1 MRMVALVIALIC
13 GIAVLVGVFL
23 PWASASF
30 SILGFPISIS
40 LTGWE
45 IMDTS
50 SWDISEF
57 VLPNNI
63 YAMLALIGGIVISIC
78 AFAAMIISGVGKAAR
93 PAIMPL
99 GIVLSLAALTAI
111 GGSVWFVVDMMNAD
125 AGDYIGYGVYV
136 SAGAALLALISG
148 AIAMKKS

>member
-1 MRMVALVIALIC
+1 MRMVALVVALIC

-30 SILGFPISIS
+30 SMLGFPISLS

-45 IMDTS
+45 ILDTS
-50 SWDISEF
+50 VWDISEF

-63 YAMLALIGGIVISIC
+63 YALLTLIGGIVISIC
-78 AFAAMIISGVGKAAR
+78 AFACMMISGVSKAAQ
-93 PAIMPL
+93 PAIIPL
-99 GIVLSLAALTAI
+99 GIVLSLAALAAI
-111 GGSVWFVVDMMNAD
+111 GGSVWFVVDMINVD

-136 SAGAALLALISG
+136 TAGAALLGLISG
-148 AIAMKKS
+148 AIVTLRS